1 MVALREISP
10 WARKAG
16 TLDLASFPMSSMH
29 SPCFVARASRAS
41 YSQQMAEAPTHS
53 FVQNSSGSLIV
64 HLPYTLAHKLVD
76 TTRWIK

>member
-29 SPCFVARASRAS
+29 SPCFIARASRAS
-41 YSQQMAEAPTHS
+41 YSQ
-53 FVQNSSGSLIV
+53 
-64 HLPYTLAHKLVD
+64 
-76 TTRWIK
+76 